1 MRRPKSVLIRRD
13 GVRRDG
19 RLDGA
24 RVLLALW
31 REGRGQRAQEHT
43 RQYFAEAGEDDC
55 FVPKLRRDSRNLIQ
69 AACRG
74 RRHGGPLQLHAH

>member
-1 MRRPKSVLIRRD
+1 MEGCDTAIDHFPAELHNAETEILIRRD

-43 RQYFAEAGEDDC
+43 RQYFAKAGKDC
-55 FVPKLRRDSRNLIQ
+55 CVVQKRMRDSRNQ
-69 AACRG
+69 Y
-74 RRHGGPLQLHAH
+74 PF